1 MKCTTSGTLKERR
14 ISAGRRSAET
24 WEKMETDEYLDA
36 LEHPLAEAG
45 WMKGAGKKVI
55 VYRRPQRP
63 ELMYNLFD
71 GIFPTVADVARFLKE
86 FDEMNNHAVV

>member
-1 MKCTTSGTLKERR
+1 MRCMTSGTLKEKRT
-14 ISAGRRSAET
+14 SAGRRSAGN

-71 GIFPTVADVARFLKE
+71 GIFPTVAARFLKE

>member
-1 MKCTTSGTLKERR
+1 MHKRQ
-14 ISAGRRSAET
+14 
-24 WEKMETDEYLDA
+24 DEYLDA

-63 ELMYNLFD
+63 ELMYKLFD
-71 GIFPTVADVARFLKE
+71 GIFPTVAARFLKE
-86 FDEMNNHAVV
+86 FDEMSNHAVV